1 MKNKIATI
9 IFGIG
14 VFFFIIAFSIG
25 LPIYFR
31 PFYYMQIEP
40 LNLPL
45 YTGESYQTIK
55 EAFDQVMNF
64 LVLPNQEF
72 GTGVFK
78 FNQSGMEHFVDCKVL
93 FDINSTALIISSL
106 IIIATLIL
114 QKKKIISLSKPFG
127 MSVSFISAISIFVV
141 IFVIVAL
148 VGIVGFSNAFTVFHH
163 IFFPGKDNWLFDPY
177 DMEVINIL
185 PQQFFLNCAILI
197 GASILIISLSI
208 IVFQLI
214 KRHKAK
220 KSIENQ

>member
-9 IFGIG
+9 IYGIG

-31 PFYYMQIEP
+31 PFYYAQIEP

-45 YTGESYQTIK
+45 LTGESYETIK
-55 EAFDQVMNF
+55 QAFDQVMNF

-78 FNQSGMEHFVDCKVL
+78 FTESGKAHFVDCKVL
-93 FDINSTALIISSL
+93 FDINITALLISSA
-106 IIIATLIL
+106 IIIATIIL
-114 QKKKIISLSKPFG
+114 QKKKVISLLKPFN
-127 MSVSFISAISIFVV
+127 MSVSFISAISIFAV
-141 IFVIVAL
+141 IFVVVAL
-148 VGIVGFSNAFTVFHH
+148 VFTAGFDKAFTIFHH
-163 IFFPGKDNWLFDPY
+163 IFFPGKDNWLFDPF
-177 DMEVINIL
+177 DMQVINIL

-208 IVFQLI
+208 IIFQLV
-214 KRHKAK
+214 KRQKSK
-220 KSIENQ
+220 KSV